1 MTKYKIYVSD
11 RKYSSWEIYETN
23 TFQKVDITVK
33 PIESKLFSNDV
44 FEFDDNNVDNTIPRV
59 VNRCRNS
66 EKWLPDEDEFSKEID
81 NYIIKFCTY
90 IFMIK
95 ITP

>member
-23 TFQKVDITVK
+23 TFQKVDITIK

-44 FEFDDNNVDNTIPRV
+44 FEFDDNNDINIVHSSVRIGTPMPCV
-59 VNRCRNS
+59 
-66 EKWLPDEDEFSKEID
+66 L
-81 NYIIKFCTY
+81 II
-90 IFMIK
+90 
-95 ITP
+95 